1 MPQNDDIE
9 SKVRSIVVEK
19 LGVEPGEVTP
29 TASFV
34 EDLGA
39 DSLDLVELVMEFESV
54 FNVQIPDEDTEKIR
68 RVQDAVDYIRA
79 KAGEPA

>member
-1 MPQNDDIE
+1 MAESIE
-9 SKVRSIVVEK
+9 DKVRQIVVEK
-19 LGVEPGEVTP
+19 LGVEEGEVTP

-54 FNVQIPDEDTEKIR
+54 FEIQIPDEDTEKIR
-68 RVQDAVDYIRA
+68 RVQDAVAYI
-79 KAGEPA
+79 KDKTGSKG